1 VSQRGT
7 DDEPPRFKEAD
18 RSFEKGPASET
29 VLSLS
34 QALLA
39 PLDAI
44 LKAQVHAARS
54 FLSFLLQIGYPHQP
68 TSPSGGGGA
77 PGAGTASAGTSSEP
91 AAPEGLPYTM
101 DFYHDV
107 PNGGRQKLSIPTLAL
122 VPLNPLGVKEA
133 HFQFDFYVRQ
143 IGRHN
148 QIMAA
153 EKEALDEETAATQ
166 AAPTGPM
173 DRQKRPWYLVDTPLS
188 VRGTFA
194 PSPMP
199 GSGSEANR
207 VEDARF
213 RVEVKVG
220 ALPLP
225 AALEKLMVAL
235 GQVSRMQDTPTKD
248 R

>member
-1 VSQRGT
+1 M
-7 DDEPPRFKEAD
+7 
-18 RSFEKGPASET
+18 
-29 VLSLS
+29 LSLS

-54 FLSFLLQIGYPHQP
+54 FLSFLLQLGYPHQP
-68 TSPSGGGGA
+68 TSPSAGGA
-77 PGAGTASAGTSSEP
+77 APGPGTASGGASSHPAEP
-91 AAPEGLPYTM
+91 DGIPYKM

-133 HFQFDFYVRQ
+133 QFEFDFYVRQ
-143 IGRHN
+143 IARHN
-148 QIMAA
+148 QIMSA
-153 EKEALDEETAATQ
+153 EKDALAQEAAATQ
-166 AAPTGPM
+166 ATSAGPM
-173 DRQKRPWYLVDTPLS
+173 SRQKRPWFLVDTPVS
-188 VRGTFA
+188 IRGTFA

-199 GSGSEANR
+199 GAGSETSR
-207 VEDARF
+207 VEEARF

-220 ALPLP
+220 VLPLP
-225 AALEKLMVAL
+225 AALEKLMVSL
-235 GQVSRMQDTPTKD
+235 GQVSGMQDMPTET

>member
-1 VSQRGT
+1 MQA
-7 DDEPPRFKEAD
+7 DEN
-18 RSFEKGPASET
+18 FEKGPASET

-54 FLSFLLQIGYPHQP
+54 FLSFLLQLGYPHQP
-68 TSPSGGGGA
+68 MPSSAGGA
-77 PGAGTASAGTSSEP
+77 APGPASTGTPGNSAEP
-91 AAPEGLPYTM
+91 DGLPYKM

-133 HFQFDFYVRQ
+133 RFEFDFYVRQ

-148 QIMAA
+148 QIMSA
-153 EKEALDEETAATQ
+153 EKQAIDAEEAATRK
-166 AAPTGPM
+166 APSGQM
-173 DRQKRPWYLVDTPLS
+173 GRQKRPWYLVDTPVS
-188 VRGTFA
+188 IRGTFA
-194 PSPMP
+194 PSPTP
-199 GSGSEANR
+199 GSGSEASR
-207 VEDARF
+207 VEEARF
-213 RVEVKVG
+213 RVEVEVG

-225 AALEKLMVAL
+225 AALEKLMVSL
-235 GQVSRMQDTPTKD
+235 GQVSGMQDMPAEK